1 MAESTADL
9 DHIAI
14 DNVDGWGWCGVAAR
28 SGRLMA
34 STIGQSSAAAAS
46 AALQASLP
54 GRREIDAQ
62 PARPWLNLLRERL
75 AGAAGST
82 PGLDLEGT
90 DFQKQIWR
98 ACQLIPKGET
108 RTYGWVARSAG
119 YPARQY
125 ARAAGAALGSNPAL
139 VFVPCHRVISANGD
153 VGGYAAGIDLKRR
166 LLEMESEQGVEA

>member
-1 MAESTADL
+1 MVESITDL
-9 DHIAI
+9 DHIAV
-14 DNVDGWGWCGVAAR
+14 DKVDGWGWCGVAAR
-28 SGRLMA
+28 SGRLIA
-34 STIGQSSAAAAS
+34 STIGQSSAAEAA

-54 GRREIDAQ
+54 GRRAIDAQ
-62 PARPWLNLLRERL
+62 PARPWLELLRERL

-90 DFQKQIWR
+90 DFQRKIWR

-108 RTYGWVARSAG
+108 RTYGWVAQSAG
-119 YPARQY
+119 YPARKY

-139 VFVPCHRVISANGD
+139 VFVPCHRVVSANGE

-166 LLEMESEQGVEA
+166 LLEMESKQGIKA